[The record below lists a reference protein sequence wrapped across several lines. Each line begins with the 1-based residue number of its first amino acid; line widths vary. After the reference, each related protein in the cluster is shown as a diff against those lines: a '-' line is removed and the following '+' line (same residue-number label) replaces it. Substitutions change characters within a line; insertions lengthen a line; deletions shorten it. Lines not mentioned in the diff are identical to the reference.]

1 MKGWKFV
8 RSWRWTGYLAFVV
21 IFALACVLLA
31 QWQLARRTEAVHAND
46 KVIANYDS
54 TPAPLAA
61 TLPHLDSFAD
71 SQEWRQVLLEGTYLS
86 DEQLLVRT
94 RPFQGS
100 PGFEVLVPFKV
111 STGGIFIV
119 DRGWVP
125 VGTTQDAPDTI
136 PAPPAGEVRVV
147 VRLKPGESRVPG
159 RSAPA
164 GQVATIEL
172 KDIQKTLDKPTYTG
186 AYGLMVSEDPGTT
199 DRPKAY
205 PKPVID
211 EGPHLSYAFQW
222 IVFGV
227 LAFIA
232 LAWAVRQE
240 YRLINADDP
249 AERKRAKE
257 RERRLRARGPSD
269 SDIEDAIIDQF
280 TQAQPQQPP
289 QPE

>member
-1 MKGWKFV
+1 MMGWRFV

-31 QWQLARRTEAVHAND
+31 QWQLARRTEAVHANN

-54 TPAPLAA
+54 TPSSLDSL
-61 TLPHLDSFAD
+61 LPRLDSFAE
-71 SQEWRQVLLEGTYLS
+71 SQEWRQVLLRGRYLA

-111 STGGIFIV
+111 EGGNVFIV

-125 VGTTQDAPDTI
+125 IGTAQDTPDSV
-136 PAPPAGEVRVV
+136 PAPPSGDVSVV

-159 RSAPA
+159 RSAPV

-172 KDIQKTLDKPTYTG
+172 NDIQEILDKPAYTG
-186 AYGLMVSEDPGTT
+186 AYGLMVSEDPAPV
-199 DRPKAY
+199 DRPKAF

-249 AERKRAKE
+249 AERKRARE

-269 SDIEDAIIDQF
+269 ADVEDAIIDEL
-280 TQAQPQQPP
+280 ARSKS
-289 QPE
+289 ENL

>member
-21 IFALACVLLA
+21 IFAMACVLLA

-46 KVIANYDS
+46 RVIANYDS
-54 TPAPLAA
+54 TPTPIDSV
-61 TLPHLDSFAD
+61 LPELDSFAKA
-71 SQEWRQVLLEGTYLS
+71 QEWQQVLLEGQYLT

-100 PGFEVLVPFKV
+100 PGFEVLVPFRV
-111 STGGIFIV
+111 SGGDIFIV

-125 VGTTQDAPDTI
+125 VGSAQDTPDSV
-136 PAPPAGEVRVV
+136 PAPPAGDVKVV
-147 VRLKPGESRVPG
+147 VRLKPGEARVPG
-159 RSAPA
+159 RSAPD

-172 KDIQKTLDKPTYTG
+172 NDIQTILDKPTYTG
-186 AYGLMVSEDPGTT
+186 AYGLMVREEPGTT
-199 DRPKAY
+199 DRPKAF
-205 PKPVID
+205 PRPVID

-222 IVFGV
+222 IVFGI

-249 AERKRAKE
+249 AERERAKE
-257 RERRLRARGPSD
+257 RERRLRAKGPSD
-269 SDIEDAIIDQF
+269 ADIEDAIIDQLSF
-280 TQAQPQQPP
+280 AKPR
-289 QPE
+289 E